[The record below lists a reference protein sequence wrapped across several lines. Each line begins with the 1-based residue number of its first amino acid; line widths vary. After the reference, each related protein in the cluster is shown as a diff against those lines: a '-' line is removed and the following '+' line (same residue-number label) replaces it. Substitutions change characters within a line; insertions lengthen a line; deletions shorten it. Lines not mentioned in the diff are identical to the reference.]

1 MPGGRL
7 TTMRQNGRGRL
18 KSRHKTDGAQIDFAF
33 NARDR
38 LAGAFDELRMGEVSD
53 D

>member
-7 TTMRQNGRGRL
+7 TTMLENGRGGL
-18 KSRHKTDGAQIDFAF
+18 KSRHMTDDAQIDFAF

-38 LAGAFDELRMGEVSD
+38 LAGDLDELRMGEVNHD
-53 D
+53 